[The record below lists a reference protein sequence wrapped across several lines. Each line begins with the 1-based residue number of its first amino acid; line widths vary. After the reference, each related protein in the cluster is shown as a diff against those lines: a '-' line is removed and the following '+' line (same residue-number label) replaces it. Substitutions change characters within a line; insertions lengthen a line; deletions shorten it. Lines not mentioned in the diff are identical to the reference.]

1 MSATKKNWPLGPLL
15 VGVGGFCIL
24 IALGVWQ
31 SSKVQW
37 KNAIIADA
45 EQRLV
50 APPKSLPVTP
60 DPVRDDYSRVKMEGQ
75 FENDQESYFLSSK
88 PPFGPGFNIIVPFV
102 TADGRRVL
110 VDRGYAPQNVRDPAK
125 RPETTIDGP
134 TEVEGVLRW
143 PQDTSSWTLDP
154 DLPKREFYTRTVA
167 PLAEF
172 MKTEPLM
179 VIASET
185 GGSTWPRGSA
195 AQVHIRNQ
203 HLPYAIQW
211 FAIAAVWALMSFVW
225 FRKALRSEAEV

>member
-15 VGVGGFCIL
+15 VGVGGFCVL
-24 IALGVWQ
+24 VALGVWQ

-37 KNAIIADA
+37 KNAIIEDA
-45 EQRLV
+45 EQRLI
-50 APPKSLPVTP
+50 APPTTLPKTL
-60 DPVRDDYSRVKMEGQ
+60 DPVRDDYRRVKIEGQ

-102 TADGRRVL
+102 TTDDRRVL
-110 VDRGYAPQNVRDPAK
+110 VDRGYAPQDVRDPAK
-125 RPETTIDGP
+125 RPETTIDGL
-134 TEVEGVLRW
+134 TVLEGVLRW

-172 MKTEPLM
+172 MNTEPLM
-179 VIASET
+179 VIASES
-185 GGSTWPRGSA
+185 GSSNWPRGSA
-195 AQVHIRNQ
+195 AQVNIRNQ

-211 FAIAAVWALMSFVW
+211 FAIAGVWALMSLIW
-225 FRKALRSEAEV
+225 LRKVARSDEDA